1 VDPRAIDFAYVRRG
15 GAYYRVAKRSW
26 KNPADTNY
34 SKSFG
39 GRWNEPDRPG
49 RPGFG
54 ALYLNATVA
63 VARHN
68 ANLQVRRELGATI
81 TIDDLAPEAQP
92 DLQHFEI
99 AKADFVDAATAAGI
113 ALLGLSASYP
123 TDVPHPPCQGI
134 AAAAYADGENGIVPL
149 SALDPVSEELVIFDF
164 AVLRLATPTKRVTF
178 ADWY

>member
-1 VDPRAIDFAYVRRG
+1 MDPRSVAFAHVRRG
-15 GAYYRVAKRSW
+15 GPYYRVAKPSW
-26 KNPADTNY
+26 KNPTDTSF
-34 SKSFG
+34 SKTFG

-54 ALYLNATVA
+54 ALYLNATIA

-68 ANLQVRRELGATI
+68 ANLQVRRELGPTLS
-81 TIDDLAPEAQP
+81 IDDLTPEAQP

-99 AKADFVDAATAAGI
+99 EEAEFVDAVTPAGI

-123 TDVPHPPCQGI
+123 IDVPHPPCQGL

-149 SALDPVSEELVIFDF
+149 SALSPTSEELVIFDF
-164 AVLRLATPTKRVTF
+164 AVPRLAAPTIREPF
-178 ADWY
+178 ANWF